1 MACYST
7 NYIEEDGRKHWYWF
21 FLLLTFGALLN
32 IVTTDNIGTLA
43 SQWEVMTWASFAL
56 VAWERTSKARD
67 AAIKYVV
74 LCCSAAYLMI
84 VGFFMIGGNHTQYG
98 EIVAN
103 LSVHSDDVLKFALVF
118 TLLGFA
124 AKAGLVPCTAG
135 CPTPTPPRRRPC
147 PRRSPAC
154 SPRWACSAW

>member
-1 MACYST
+1 
-7 NYIEEDGRKHWYWF
+7 
-21 FLLLTFGALLN
+21 
-32 IVTTDNIGTLA
+32 
-43 SQWEVMTWASFAL
+43 MTWASFAL

-103 LSVHSDDVLKFALVF
+103 LAVHSDDVLKFALVF

-124 AKAGLVPCTAG
+124 PRQASCPCTAG

-147 PRRSPAC
+147 PRRFPAC